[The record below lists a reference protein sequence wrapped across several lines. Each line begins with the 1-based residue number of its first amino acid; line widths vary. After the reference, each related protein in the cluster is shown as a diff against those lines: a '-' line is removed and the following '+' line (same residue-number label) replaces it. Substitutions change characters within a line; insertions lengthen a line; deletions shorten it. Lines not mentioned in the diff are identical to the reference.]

1 MGGEHLTATSW
12 SNMIKP
18 RTRFNSR
25 TREVL
30 DEKTDGIVS
39 LIENLSK
46 SRLRQVLLALE
57 QQGLTEETDK
67 VEFVRGF
74 IEEQGW

>member
-1 MGGEHLTATSW
+1 
-12 SNMIKP
+12 MIMP

-30 DEKTDGIVS
+30 DEKTGGIVS

-46 SRLRQVLLALE
+46 SRLRKVLVALE
-57 QQGLTEETDK
+57 QQGLAEETDK
-67 VEFVRGF
+67 VEFVRDF
-74 IEEQGW
+74 IQRLGW